1 MGQGNSVRMDGMNA
15 AFKDEIL
22 GTVVSAGFVYREETE
37 GIVTFVRFAMLRGA
51 YKTAFFQAQCQA
63 TL

>member
-1 MGQGNSVRMDGMNA
+1 M
-15 AFKDEIL
+15 KDEIL

-37 GIVTFVRFAMLRGA
+37 GIITFVRFAMLRVT